1 MERTH
6 LSATNAALPAQQV
19 KTILADFASEQAQ
32 LLPALHE
39 IQAQLGFIPRTAVPQ
54 IASALNISVAEVHAV
69 LEFYTYFRT
78 EPPATLQ
85 IEICQAEACRAM
97 KTEQL
102 TAQIEEYLDCK
113 LGQKRADGQIE
124 LKKVYCLGLCTH
136 GPTAQIN
143 EKPYVRLDADS
154 FKEIIKGLL
163 P

>member
-6 LSATNAALPAQQV
+6 PSTPYAALPAQQI
-19 KTILADFASEQAQ
+19 KTILADFPAEQAQ
-32 LLPALHE
+32 LLPLLHE
-39 IQAQLGFIPRTAVPQ
+39 LQEQIGFIPPQAVPQ

-69 LEFYTYFRT
+69 LGFYTYFRT
-78 EPPATLQ
+78 EPAATLQ

-97 KTEQL
+97 NAEQL
-102 TAQIEEYLDCK
+102 TAAMEDYLNCK
-113 LGQKRADGQIE
+113 MGQKRADGQVE

-143 EKPYVRLDADS
+143 EKPYVRLSPDS
-154 FKEIIKGLL
+154 FKKVIEELL